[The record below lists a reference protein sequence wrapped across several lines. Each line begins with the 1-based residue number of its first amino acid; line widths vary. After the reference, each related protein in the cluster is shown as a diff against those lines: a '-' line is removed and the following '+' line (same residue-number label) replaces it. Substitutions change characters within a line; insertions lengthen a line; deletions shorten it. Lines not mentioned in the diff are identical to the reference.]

1 MSSMSHYYDNW
12 VSELKLWSMKYKKVL
27 SVARATVLRVSQVKL
42 WSMKNKKK
50 CCLWHELQCCE
61 CHTGGI
67 VSCAPS
73 HSPHCHG
80 QAFCP
85 RTRLQ
90 CQLRYTGSPHLCDT
104 LVWYT
109 GSPSTRSQFIPRGR
123 CRCPRPQIVPRDQ
136 ITGLALNGEKEKLT
150 LEATLGQ
157 TDWISESLCRPLEW
171 TRAEKCWKCW

>member
-42 WSMKNKKK
+42 WSMKNKSVASK

-90 CQLRYTGSPHLCDT
+90 CPVIQQP
-104 LVWYT
+104 
-109 GSPSTRSQFIPRGR
+109 TRSQFIPEREMPLPETSPETR
-123 CRCPRPQIVPRDQ
+123 
-136 ITGLALNGEKEKLT
+136 ITGLALLGEPSKFFFGQTWDFVPTGLT
-150 LEATLGQ
+150 PPPPRTLGQ
-157 TDWISESLCRPLEW
+157 
-171 TRAEKCWKCW
+171 KK